1 MLEITRLE
9 IYDRAR
15 YPRFGHYVRPP
26 KSIARV
32 VRDVAPLAA
41 MTALLESCSS
51 NPPTGGVPEPPKLV
65 TEAQARAVIDSAFA
79 SQDVTMRFDVDTT
92 IHFAPNDSASLSLDG
107 YNDSLKVGY
116 EFVAGA
122 DSLTFTP
129 EVCDKLDDSTYA
141 MEPNILVM
149 DGEYRLND
157 YHQRLELA
165 VQNFLDSLRAH
176 GVI

>member
-1 MLEITRLE
+1 MLEIIRLE
-9 IYDRAR
+9 TYDRAR

-32 VRDVAPLAA
+32 VREVAPLAA
-41 MTALLESCSS
+41 ITALLQSCSS
-51 NPPTGGVPEPPKLV
+51 GGPTSGVPEPPRLI
-65 TEAQARAVIDSAFA
+65 TEAEARAVIDSAFA
-79 SQDVTMRFDVDTT
+79 TEDIAMRSDVDTT

-116 EFVAGA
+116 EYVGGA

-129 EVCDKLDDSTYA
+129 EVCDKLDDSTYT
-141 MEPNILVM
+141 MEPSVLVM
-149 DGEYRLND
+149 NNEYRIDD

-165 VQNFLDSLRAH
+165 VQNFLDS
-176 GVI
+176 